1 MARIFT
7 LVTDNVRRAVAGE
20 PVRSVVNGLGP
31 IVTRRDPAVR
41 RTG

>member
-7 LVTDNVRRAVAGE
+7 LVTENVRRAVAGE

-31 IVTRRDPAVR
+31 IVSRREPGAR
-41 RTG
+41 QTG

>member
-7 LVTDNVRRAVAGE
+7 LVTENVRRAVAGE

-31 IVTRRDPAVR
+31 VVNRREPGAR
-41 RTG
+41 QAG